1 MQVTTDFQGVQGKSI
16 SSFFLHPLV
25 FGEFL
30 ISICHQYLHKA
41 SFIFNLPKETVDQ
54 KGRGPG
60 SLYVPACIS
69 RASKIHCH
77 FVKAFIFQGSHVLL
91 SHSISF

>member
-41 SFIFNLPKETVDQ
+41 SLIFNLPKETVDQ

-60 SLYVPACIS
+60 SLYVS

-91 SHSISF
+91 SPSVSF